1 MNEINFND
9 LEQVL
14 ANQMEAADEVNN
26 RVNKPV
32 QETVQ
37 SQPVQEVVQPQS
49 VVTEEPTATSF
60 IGTKLQNKIGQ
71 NYTDEDKT
79 IDNKLIEEKR
89 LTRIGQKIGENVE
102 YRDGW
107 LDVPMELLG
116 ERAKFY
122 PSDWNFK
129 IRPATVDA
137 IRNWSILD
145 EESVN
150 SIDDVFNEIL
160 KTCFSISTPA
170 GPLPWGN
177 LRSWDRFFFILLIRE
192 YTFAHGES
200 KIEFTEDC
208 VNCDNPVTYNLT
220 SRALDYEMP
229 DPEIMQYFDVETQT
243 WVIDPVEFEVN
254 EEPITLYLPTLD
266 KEANIKAYLI
276 QRLQEKKKIDSI
288 FVKFLPW
295 MAKNISKDYT
305 IATRQIRELEMKF
318 KSWDTEMFSLVD
330 DIVRNIVVTPA
341 TKLIT
346 KCPICGEE
354 VTADIR
360 FPNGVRGLFA
370 MGNKHKKFGK
380 K

>member
-14 ANQMEAADEVNN
+14 ATQMETADSVNI
-26 RVNKPV
+26 R
-32 QETVQ
+32 
-37 SQPVQEVVQPQS
+37 S
-49 VVTEEPTATSF
+49 VESTQVTTENAVTEEPTQTSL
-60 IGTKLQNKIGQ
+60 IGSKLQNKIGQ
-71 NYTDEDKT
+71 VNYNEEDRAN
-79 IDNKLIEEKR
+79 DQKLIDEKK
-89 LTRIGQKIGENVE
+89 LTRIGQKIGENIE

-122 PSDWNFK
+122 PSNWNFK

-137 IRNWSILD
+137 IRNWSVLD

-160 KTCFSISTPA
+160 KTCFTISTPT

-220 SRALDYEMP
+220 SRSLDYEMP

-243 WVIDPVEFEVN
+243 WVIDPVEFDVE

-318 KSWDTEMFSLVD
+318 KSWNTEMFSLVD
-330 DIVRNIVVTPA
+330 DIVRNIIVTPA

-360 FPNGVRGLFA
+360 FPNGIRGLFS